1 MPKAL
6 VIPPPGPGSR
16 EVNRGVVPG
25 FVDMHMR
32 PRVLVI
38 DDEPAIRAGVR
49 RRLEAE
55 GYEVGEAPDCATAIE
70 ALDGFAP
77 DVAIADYELPDGDAL
92 TVLERVRERLPD
104 LAVVVLTGHGT
115 IERAVQ
121 AVKAGAEQ
129 FLTKPVEL
137 DSLVG
142 LVRRMLEQQ
151 RAERQRR
158 VEHDRA
164 SAFPL
169 DPFLGTSAVMRR
181 LASDA
186 ARVASAEGPVLLIGP
201 TGAGKGVLAAWLHQH
216 GPRAAAP
223 FTDLNCA
230 GFSREFL
237 ETELFGH
244 KKGAFTGAISDKPG
258 LIEAADGGCVF
269 LDEIGDL
276 DLALQPKLLKVL
288 EDRRFRRLGEVTDRV
303 VDVRL
308 IAASNVNLATLVAER
323 RFRDDLFFR
332 LSTYVLR
339 TPGLAE
345 RREDI
350 PLLATRITSQLGGS
364 MGRGELTLEIDAM
377 TALCEYSWPGN
388 VRELRNVLERSITFS
403 DPDRPTLRR
412 SDLRFES
419 IEWVRPE
426 SAPDL
431 TLDEREREIIL
442 RTYKEE
448 DGRVDAV
455 AQRLGV
461 ARSTLY
467 DKLKRYGVTLRR

>member
-1 MPKAL
+1 
-6 VIPPPGPGSR
+6 
-16 EVNRGVVPG
+16 VPA
-25 FVDMHMR
+25 FVDIQMR

-49 RRLEAE
+49 SRLEAE
-55 GYEVGEAPDCATAIE
+55 GYEVGEAPDCSSAIE
-70 ALDGFAP
+70 ALDTFAP
-77 DVAIADYELPDGDAL
+77 DVAIADFELPDGNAL
-92 TVLERVRERLPD
+92 TVLDRVRDRLPD

-121 AVKAGAEQ
+121 AVKAGAEN

-137 DSLVG
+137 DSLVV

-151 RAERQRR
+151 RARRMRR

-164 SAFPL
+164 ARFPL

-186 ARVASAEGPVLLIGP
+186 SRVARAEGPVLLIGP
-201 TGAGKGVLAAWLHQH
+201 TGAGKGVLASWLHHH
-216 GPRAAAP
+216 GTRAAAP
-223 FTDLNCA
+223 FVDLNCA

-244 KKGAFTGAISDKPG
+244 RKGAFTGAVSDKPG
-258 LIEAADGGCVF
+258 LLEAADGGCVF

-288 EDRRFRRLGEVTDRV
+288 EDRRFRRLGEVSDRV

-308 IAASNVNLATLVAER
+308 IAASNVNLAGLVAER

-339 TPGLAE
+339 MPGLVE

-350 PLLATRITSQLGGS
+350 PLLADRITSQLAS
-364 MGRGELTLEIDAM
+364 VMGRGEVALEPEAM

-403 DPDRPTLRR
+403 DGDRPTLRG

-419 IEWVRPE
+419 IGLPPTDTPG
-426 SAPDL
+426 ADL
-431 TLDEREREIIL
+431 TLDERERDIIL
-442 RTYKEE
+442 RTFEE
-448 DGRVDAV
+448 EEGRVDAV
-455 AQRLGV
+455 ARRLGV
-461 ARSTLY
+461 PRSTLY

>member
-1 MPKAL
+1 
-6 VIPPPGPGSR
+6 
-16 EVNRGVVPG
+16 VPA
-25 FVDMHMR
+25 FVDIHMR

-38 DDEPAIRAGVR
+38 DDEPTIRAGVR
-49 RRLEAE
+49 DRLEAE
-55 GYEVGEAPDCATAIE
+55 GYEVGEAPDCSTAIE
-70 ALDGFAP
+70 ALDLFAP
-77 DVAIADYELPDGDAL
+77 DVAIADFELPDGDAL
-92 TVLERVRERLPD
+92 TVLDRVRDRLPD

-115 IERAVQ
+115 IERAVL
-121 AVKAGAEQ
+121 AVKAGAEH

-142 LVRRMLEQQ
+142 LVRRLLEQQ
-151 RAERQRR
+151 RAQRLRR
-158 VEHDRA
+158 VEHDRT
-164 SAFPL
+164 SRFPL

-181 LASDA
+181 LAADA
-186 ARVASAEGPVLLIGP
+186 SRVARAEGPVLLIGP
-201 TGAGKGVLAAWLHQH
+201 TGAGKGVLAAWLHHH

-223 FTDLNCA
+223 FVDLNCA

-244 KKGAFTGAISDKPG
+244 RKGAFTGAVSDKPG
-258 LIEAADGGCVF
+258 LLEAADGGCVF

-276 DLALQPKLLKVL
+276 DLSLQPKLLKVL

-308 IAASNVNLATLVAER
+308 IAASNVNLAGLVAER

-339 TPGLAE
+339 MPGLAE

-350 PLLATRITSQLGGS
+350 PLLADRITSQLAGG
-364 MGRGELTLEIDAM
+364 MGRGELGLGPEAM

-403 DPDRPTLRR
+403 DAERATLRR
-412 SDLRFES
+412 TDLRFES
-419 IEWVRPE
+419 IGLGATTKTEPE
-426 SAPDL
+426 L
-431 TLDEREREIIL
+431 TLDEHEREIIL
-442 RTYKEE
+442 RTFEEE

-455 AQRLGV
+455 ARRLGV
-461 ARSTLY
+461 PRSTLY
-467 DKLKRYGVTLRR
+467 DKLRRYGVSLRR

>member
-1 MPKAL
+1 MPA
-6 VIPPPGPGSR
+6 
-16 EVNRGVVPG
+16 
-25 FVDMHMR
+25 FVDIHMR

-38 DDEPAIRAGVR
+38 DDEPTIRAGVR
-49 RRLEAE
+49 DRLEAE
-55 GYEVGEAPDCATAIE
+55 GYEVGEAPDCSTAIE
-70 ALDGFAP
+70 ALDRFAP
-77 DVAIADYELPDGDAL
+77 DVAIADFELPDGDAL
-92 TVLERVRERLPD
+92 TVLERVRDRLPD

-121 AVKAGAEQ
+121 AVKAGAEH

-142 LVRRMLEQQ
+142 LVRRLLEQQ
-151 RAERQRR
+151 RAQRLRR
-158 VEHDRA
+158 VEHDRT
-164 SAFPL
+164 SRFPL

-181 LASDA
+181 LAADA
-186 ARVASAEGPVLLIGP
+186 TRVARAEGPVLLIGP
-201 TGAGKGVLAAWLHQH
+201 TGAGKGVLAAWLHHH
-216 GPRAAAP
+216 GSRAAAP
-223 FTDLNCA
+223 FVDLNCA

-244 KKGAFTGAISDKPG
+244 RKGAFTGAVSDKPG
-258 LIEAADGGCVF
+258 LLEAADGGCVF

-308 IAASNVNLATLVAER
+308 IAASNVNLAGLVAER

-339 TPGLAE
+339 MPGLAE

-350 PLLATRITSQLGGS
+350 PLLADRITGQLASS
-364 MGRGELTLEIDAM
+364 MGRGEVALDPEAM

-403 DPDRPTLRR
+403 DSDRPTLRR
-412 SDLRFES
+412 TDLRFES
-419 IEWVRPE
+419 IGLGSTASPE
-426 SAPDL
+426 PEL
-431 TLDEREREIIL
+431 TLDEHEREIIL
-442 RTYKEE
+442 RTFEEE

-455 AQRLGV
+455 ARRLGV
-461 ARSTLY
+461 PRSTLY
-467 DKLKRYGVTLRR
+467 DRLKRYGVTLRR